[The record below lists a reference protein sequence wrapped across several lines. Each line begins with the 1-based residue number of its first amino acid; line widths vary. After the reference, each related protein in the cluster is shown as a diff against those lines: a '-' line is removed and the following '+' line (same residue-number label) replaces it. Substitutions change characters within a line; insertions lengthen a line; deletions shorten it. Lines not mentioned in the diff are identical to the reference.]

1 MHVISYHEKFLVWN
15 IVLHRKQFVPSCCVH
30 NCTGKNLDMCMY
42 QICQCQ
48 CQCLDA
54 VWRTRFGH
62 RRWTKT
68 DYIYKSVFTNRFTVG
83 HAEVVEQVKIVPTML
98 LCPVRI
104 PSNVPTLF
112 GNRNLRSYDPTHAL
126 ADLPVEIWRL
136 DSMPISQIPSD
147 VLASVPHNKTGPS
160 AVYIRFLPTW
170 KFRIQ
175 IFQLWTIACHSNDQ
189 SVCKRGVSKGDLCT
203 WCTGHWRSTPLK
215 RQHGQKFLMHQ
226 IFHAMFN
233 LDSCSA
239 DYSFRERSGFHT
251 RGPWK
256 QAA

>member
-1 MHVISYHEKFLVWN
+1 MSMPGRGVA
-15 IVLHRKQFVPSCCVH
+15 
-30 NCTGKNLDMCMY
+30 NLFWAQAVNQDRLY
-42 QICQCQ
+42 LQIC
-48 CQCLDA
+48 
-54 VWRTRFGH
+54 
-62 RRWTKT
+62 
-68 DYIYKSVFTNRFTVG
+68 IYKSLHGRPCRSCRTS
-83 HAEVVEQVKIVPTML
+83 QIVPTML
-98 LCPVRI
+98 LCPARI

-160 AVYIRFLPTW
+160 ATW

-189 SVCKRGVSKGDLCT
+189 SVCKRGVSKGDPCT